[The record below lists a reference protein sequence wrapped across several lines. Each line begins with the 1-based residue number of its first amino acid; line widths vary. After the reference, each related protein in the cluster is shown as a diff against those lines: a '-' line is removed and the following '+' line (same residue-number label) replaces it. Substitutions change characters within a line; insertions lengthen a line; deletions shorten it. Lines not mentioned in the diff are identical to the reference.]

1 MPVSDPIISIRL
13 HHGIQELSVSYA
25 TDARQTVDAL
35 IVEISTATHCGWGE
49 VFMPR
54 VEPLWHWA
62 VQVAPCLLGGDAA
75 RLDELL
81 EQWPRDRPKLSL
93 QDCSTYCHPEV
104 DCVAEA
110 VSIALHDLHAR
121 QRGVRF
127 ADLLGPIARTEIP
140 GMPVV
145 TLGPID
151 SMVAEAGDWHAQ
163 GVSHLKIKLSGT
175 ADRDV
180 SIIQGI
186 RAAVGPG
193 VSLQADANGAYESM
207 SAALPVIAALN
218 AAGVAVIE
226 DLFHIGNV
234 DCVRAA
240 RRLLQGQTMLDKEC
254 YWPHVQQ
261 VLAAGLVDLI
271 NQHPHNQGSMTNAL
285 RIARAARTA
294 GVENAIGSSGIFGIQ
309 NTAFLHLAAVTGLTR
324 PCEDIGLHTYFD
336 SPVRTLFRFGSRP
349 TVLSNPVAMV
359 GGQMKLPEGPGL
371 GVEIDQEALRR
382 VTAKTF
388 VVAK

>member
-1 MPVSDPIISIRL
+1 MSASDPIIRIRL
-13 HHGIQELSVSYA
+13 HHCVQEMSVSYA

-35 IVEISTATHCGWGE
+35 IVELSTATHSGWGE

-54 VEPLWHWA
+54 VEPLWNWA
-62 VQVAPCLLGGDAA
+62 VRVSPRLLGCVAA
-75 RLDELL
+75 GLDLLL
-81 EQWPRDRPKLSL
+81 EQWPTDRPKLSL
-93 QDCSTYCHPEV
+93 QECSTYCHPEV

-110 VSIALHDLHAR
+110 VSIALHDLHAQ

-145 TLGPID
+145 TLGPIEL
-151 SMVAEAGDWHAQ
+151 MAAEASDWRAQ

-193 VSLQADANGAYESM
+193 LNLQADANGAYESM
-207 SAALPVIAALN
+207 STALPVIAALN
-218 AAGVAVIE
+218 AADVAVIE
-226 DLFHIGNV
+226 DLFHIGNA

-285 RIARAARTA
+285 RIACAARTA

-324 PCEDIGLHTYFD
+324 PCEDIGLHTYYD

-349 TVLSNPVAMV
+349 TVLRNPVTMV
-359 GGQMKLPEGPGL
+359 RGQMKLPAGPGL
-371 GVEIDQEALRR
+371 GVEIDREALGR

-388 VVAK
+388 VLGG